1 MRVKVID
8 LDSNY
13 RLYIYLKKAVLRKRV
28 NGRWISIIVARDSAE
43 MLNTNIIN
51 DDIKQKIKKIVE
63 QIT

>member
-8 LDSNY
+8 IDPNHK
-13 RLYIYLKKAVLRKRV
+13 LYIYLKKAVLRKRV

-43 MLNTNIIN
+43 MLNSNIIN